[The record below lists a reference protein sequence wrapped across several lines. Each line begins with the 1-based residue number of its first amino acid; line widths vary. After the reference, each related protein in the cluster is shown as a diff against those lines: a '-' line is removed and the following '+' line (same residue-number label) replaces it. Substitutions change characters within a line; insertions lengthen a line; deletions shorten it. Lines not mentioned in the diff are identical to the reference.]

1 MRSLAGTHKKA
12 DVPTVHTQGSVVV
25 IQQKLLLDLTGFLN
39 LFPHRGPHLMWFLGA
54 GASAGAG
61 LPTAGT
67 LTWEFKRAL
76 YCNAQRLPPSRFPD
90 LYDPAFQRLVQSFFD
105 SKSGLPQLGQDEEY
119 SAYFEAY
126 LPDERDRRR
135 FLDARLQGC
144 KPSYGHLCF
153 AALMSLGQIRLAWT
167 TNFDQLIEKAC
178 SYPVISEKGTRSL
191 AVVGLDRPNKASD
204 LIRDEAWPLLVKVH
218 GDFLYRKLKNTAPEL
233 QSQDDTLRHHLS
245 EECGR
250 RGLVVVG
257 YSGRDA
263 SVMSTLTES
272 LRAMAPFPHG
282 LFWFIRPGERPIPAV
297 QSLIVRAR
305 DAGVQ
310 AAFVEVNT
318 FDELMADLFL
328 PHQDS
333 LADVRDLVKAARP
346 KRQAIPIGYTAS
358 AAWPVLRTNALR
370 ITAYPATCTVFESN
384 VGKTSDVKALTR
396 PHSVEMVALR
406 RKVGVIAFGTRAR
419 LTEVFSE
426 FNPKGFDRYS
436 IEERRLYYV
445 CPELGLLY
453 HALVQGIANKTGL
466 LRSANAKGRILFAAN
481 PQTFTAEELKVLGS
495 LKSKGVWTLRPG
507 AILHEGFEV
516 SLDFRDGRFWMLL
529 EPTIVVT
536 SDGQVPYK
544 GADRSELARE
554 PLVTRYNKQ
563 MNDSFQLWLGFLQR
577 HCGTPLKVAFPSDA
591 QCEAEFTVST
601 VTAYSRKA

>member
-1 MRSLAGTHKKA
+1 M
-12 DVPTVHTQGSVVV
+12 V
-25 IQQKLLLDLTGFLN
+25 ILQELKLDLTEFLN
-39 LFPHRGPHLMWFLGA
+39 LFPHRGPHIMWFLGA
-54 GASAGAG
+54 GASVGAG

-67 LTWEFKRAL
+67 LTWEFKRAI

-90 LYDPAFQRLVQSFFD
+90 LYEPAFQRLVQSFFD
-105 SKSGLPQLGQDEEY
+105 SKSGLPQLGEDEEY

-135 FLDARLQGC
+135 FLEARLQGC

-153 AALMSLGQIRLAWT
+153 AALMSLGRIRLAWT

-178 SYPVISEKGTRSL
+178 SYPMISELRARSL
-191 AVVGLDRPNKASD
+191 AVAGLDQSDKASD
-204 LIRDEAWPLLVKVH
+204 LIRDEAWPLLVKLH
-218 GDFLYRKLKNTAPEL
+218 GDFLYRKLKNTGQEL
-233 QSQDDTLRHHLS
+233 QSQDCTLRHHLS

-250 RGLVVVG
+250 RGLAVVG

-263 SVMSTLTES
+263 SVMSILAEA
-272 LRAMAPFPHG
+272 LRAKAPFPHG
-282 LFWFIRPGERPIPAV
+282 LFWFIRPGEEPIPLV
-297 QSLIVRAR
+297 QSLIVQAR
-305 DAGVQ
+305 ETGAQ

-333 LADVRDLVKAARP
+333 LPNVRDLVKGARP
-346 KRQAIPIGYTAS
+346 KRQAIPISYTAS
-358 AAWPVLRTNALR
+358 ALWPVLRTNALH
-370 ITAYPATCTVFESN
+370 ITAYPATCWVFESK
-384 VGKTSDVKALTR
+384 VGKTSEVKALTW
-396 PHSVEMVALR
+396 PHSAEMVALR

-419 LTEVFSE
+419 LAEVFSE

-436 IEERRLYYV
+436 IEKRRLHYD

-466 LRSANAKGRILFAAN
+466 LRSANAKGRFLFAAN
-481 PQTFTAEELKVLGS
+481 PETFSAEEVKVLEGV
-495 LKSKGVWTLRPG
+495 KSKGVWTLRPG
-507 AILHEGFEV
+507 AILHEGFEI

-536 SDGQVPYK
+536 ADGRAPYK
-544 GADRSELARE
+544 GADRSELAQE

-563 MNDSFQLWLGFLQR
+563 RNDLLQLWVGFLQR

-591 QCEAEFTVST
+591 QHEAEFTVSS
-601 VTAYSRKA
+601 VTAYSRKE